1 MKSPAFFMKTLTRRH
16 EPQTKLKTW
25 GECLD
30 YTLKHRP
37 TWVHGSGRV
46 TAIYNTDRFTELRGE
61 KFPIKHLNQITMDNY
76 IHEVH
81 DERGVMEST
90 LNRYISAVST
100 VLSTCYR
107 RRLIDRPDLPFERFD
122 ENEARPWH
130 FSKEQVHDMC
140 DYARAI
146 YQEGLADAILFAAY
160 TGLRQGELLKLRACD
175 VDWTNNML
183 NVGGTRATKT
193 KGRNWRTVPIADEIK
208 GLLKDRCDSAPRMAQ
223 IFGDEWHN
231 ASRLRRSFEKVRNK
245 FFTEPGFV
253 FHCLRHSFGTWMV
266 TAGQDIRTIQ
276 SMMGH
281 KDIKTT
287 LIYAKVTDEAKHRAI
302 ARI

>member
-1 MKSPAFFMKTLTRRH
+1 MAFL
-16 EPQTKLKTW
+16 
-25 GECLD
+25 
-30 YTLKHRP
+30 
-37 TWVHGSGRV
+37 
-46 TAIYNTDRFTELRGE
+46 
-61 KFPIKHLNQITMDNY
+61 
-76 IHEVH
+76 
-81 DERGVMEST
+81 
-90 LNRYISAVST
+90 
-100 VLSTCYR
+100 
-107 RRLIDRPDLPFERFD
+107 
-122 ENEARPWH
+122 
-130 FSKEQVHDMC
+130 KEQVHDMC

-146 YQEGLADAILFAAY
+146 YQEGLADAILFAPTQACQGSCSSFVRVMW
-160 TGLRQGELLKLRACD
+160 TGPTTCS
-175 VDWTNNML
+175 ML
-183 NVGGTRATKT
+183 GAPGTTKT